1 MLCTS
6 RPPLCVRCGVCVQ
19 ISPECRTGVEF
30 LKVVKQEGAGNMVW
44 DDLLVWDASTGTG
57 TVEYD

>member
-1 MLCTS
+1 M
-6 RPPLCVRCGVCVQ
+6 CVRCGVCVQ